1 MFSCSYLGPRLL
13 RVVRPRRGLRPR
25 HDTGD
30 IRIFART
37 QVRRGSL
44 LLLHILAARGLLLLF
59 FLTGALSG
67 TLVLSGSKLGHVTS
81 VGSRTAEP
89 EFRLG
94 DPS

>member
-1 MFSCSYLGPRLL
+1 MFDYPYWRPRLL

-30 IRIFART
+30 VRVFARS

-44 LLLHILAARGLLLLF
+44 VLLHILTARGLLLLF
-59 FLTGALSG
+59 FLTGALTG
-67 TLVLSGSKLGHVTS
+67 ALVLSGSKLGHVTS
-81 VGSRTAEP
+81 VGSRTPEP

-94 DPS
+94 EPS